1 MTIRCGLRGLA
12 VLLSVGLPA
21 GRGVAAGPSAADMVE
36 WSGAAG
42 GACVVAGAPDAALAV
57 DLAAQGPFVVHCL
70 AADVASRDALRA
82 AIRAKG
88 PYGTVSADVAAGG
101 CLPYVGNL
109 VNLLVIDGGV
119 GPRTPNTEH
128 RTSNIEG
135 RQDSTSNVQHPTT
148 NSQRPADNRP
158 TATRPYGHTATPSHA
173 LAYLPEEALRVVAPL
188 GAVWIAAGSRDAAQ
202 ALMERLRELGATD
215 VGIVEAGG
223 PWVRARKPWPK
234 DIDEWTHYLH
244 GADGN
249 PVARDRVVGPP
260 VRYQWVAGPLW
271 QRSHETDSSIS
282 TLVTAQGRLF
292 YIVDEGPSSLEGD
305 HGLPDKW
312 SLAARDAFNGVDLW
326 KVPIRRWGWREW
338 RGHWFSPRPSD
349 IPLNLQKRL
358 VAAGDR
364 VYVTLGYLA
373 PVSQLDARTGAILR
387 TYEGTERT
395 GEILHLDGTLF
406 LAIGEDRHAGGR
418 VAAIDA
424 ASGRRLWTSARAYRG
439 SVTDYIKWKESGG
452 GTDPVPLDPA
462 LNLATDGET
471 VALVDGD
478 ALVALDARSGAERWR
493 GAFPLDEADRTA
505 GGQDAAG
512 KLWNGTMIVRDGVVL
527 HASPNSLAALDADS
541 GRVLWRQPKKYIGH
555 LWYEWKDVFV
565 INGLVW
571 TWTPDLK
578 KEALAGGGKRNES
591 SVFPDEA
598 HGYDLHSGELKKRVP
613 LGTLFKANHHHRCY
627 RNKATERYILA
638 SRRGTEFVNLEGGPH
653 SVNNW
658 VRGTC
663 HFGMVPANG
672 LHYAP
677 PHPCQCYIE
686 EKLTGMN
693 ALAAAEPAR
702 RPPAGP
708 GPVVERGPAFGA
720 CDGPAADAEDWPTF
734 RSDASRSGASATA
747 LGTGPEQRWR
757 VTPGRRV
764 SPPVAAGGRVFVS
777 LVDEHQVACLDSKD
791 GRTWWTFTAGARIDS
806 PPTVERGAVL
816 FGSSDGWIYCVRADD
831 GALAWRFRAAPEDCR
846 IGAFGQLESPW
857 PVSGSV
863 LVREGLAYAVAGR
876 SSHLD
881 GGLRIVAV
889 DAATGELRHER
900 RLQGPEVDVAE
911 MAQNAGLPQGALADI
926 LVAAGDQ
933 IAMRSEIFSPA
944 LEPQPGKPEVEAP
957 AGYLDDTYFKRTP
970 WKAGGEYGRLLVR
983 DRTSTYYVRMFD
995 SLKGLDPTVYFTPGA
1010 KGYLLFA
1017 KNMEGGR
1024 NSWMERVP
1032 VRIRAMALAKGS
1044 LVVAGPP
1051 DVVDPKDP
1059 LGAFEGRKGGRLIV
1073 ADSLSGEKRT
1083 EVELPSPPVFNGIA
1097 LARGCVFLAT
1107 EDGAVT
1113 CFAGR

>member
-1 MTIRCGLRGLA
+1 MQ
-12 VLLSVGLPA
+12 P
-21 GRGVAAGPSAADMVE
+21 
-36 WSGAAG
+36 
-42 GACVVAGAPDAALAV
+42 
-57 DLAAQGPFVVHCL
+57 
-70 AADVASRDALRA
+70 
-82 AIRAKG
+82 
-88 PYGTVSADVAAGG
+88 
-101 CLPYVGNL
+101 
-109 VNLLVIDGGV
+109 
-119 GPRTPNTEH
+119 H
-128 RTSNIEG
+128 RT
-135 RQDSTSNVQHPTT
+135 
-148 NSQRPADNRP
+148 
-158 TATRPYGHTATPSHA
+158 TATPPP
-173 LAYLPEEALRVVAPL
+173 PEEALRVVAPL
-188 GAVWIAAGSRDAAQ
+188 GVVWIGAASREAAGPLAEQLR
-202 ALMERLRELGATD
+202 ALGGAE
-215 VGIVEAGG
+215 VGIVEAAGG
-223 PWVRARKPWPK
+223 TWVRARKPWPK

-260 VRYQWVAGPLW
+260 ARYQWVNGPLW

-282 TLVTAQGRLF
+282 TIVTAQGRLF

-364 VYVTLGYLA
+364 VFVTLGYVA
-373 PVSQLDARTGAILR
+373 PVSQLDARTGAILQ
-387 TYEGTERT
+387 TYADTERA
-395 GEILHLDGTLF
+395 GEILHCGGTLF
-406 LAIGEDRHAGGR
+406 LALGLERQAGAR
-418 VAAIDA
+418 VAAVDA
-424 ASGRRLWTSARAYRG
+424 ASGRRLWTSARPYRG
-439 SVTDYIKWKESGG
+439 SVTDYIKWSEGKGG
-452 GTDPVPLDPA
+452 GVPAVPLDPA
-462 LNLATDGET
+462 LNLATDGKT

-478 ALVALDARSGAERWR
+478 ALVAIDAGNGTERWR
-493 GAFPLDEADRTA
+493 AAFPMDPADASA
-505 GGQDAAG
+505 GGQRASSN
-512 KLWNGTMIVRDGVVL
+512 LWNGTMIVTDGVVL
-527 HASPNSLAALDADS
+527 HASPNSLAAFDTTD

-565 INGLVW
+565 IGGLVW

-578 KEALAGGGKRNES
+578 KEDLAGGGGRHES
-591 SVFPDEA
+591 SVFPDA
-598 HGYDLHSGELKKRVP
+598 IHGYDLRTGERRKTVA

-627 RNKATERYILA
+627 RNKATERFILA

-663 HFGMVPANG
+663 HVGMMPANG
-672 LHYAP
+672 LQYAP

-693 ALAAAEPAR
+693 ALAAAEPVAA
-702 RPPAGP
+702 PGATAGP
-708 GPVVERGPAFGA
+708 ALERGPALGA
-720 CDGPAADAEDWPTF
+720 CGGTAAGAEDWPTF
-734 RSDASRSGASATA
+734 RSDASRSGASATR
-747 LGTGPEQRWR
+747 LGESVAEIWR

-777 LVDEHQVACLDSKD
+777 LVDEHQVACLDAKD
-791 GRTWWTFTAGARIDS
+791 GRTLWTFTAGARIDS
-806 PPTVERGAVL
+806 PPTWEKGAVL

-831 GALAWRFRAAPEDCR
+831 GALAWRFRAAPEERR
-846 IGAFGQLESPW
+846 IGAFGRLESPW

-881 GGLRIVAV
+881 GGLRIVAL
-889 DAATGELRHER
+889 DAATGELRHEC
-900 RLQGPEVDVAE
+900 RLEGPEVDVTE
-911 MAQNAGLPQGALADI
+911 MAQNSGLPQGALADI
-926 LVAAGDQ
+926 LVAVDDK
-933 IAMRSEIFSPA
+933 IAMRSEVFSPA
-944 LEPQPGKPEVEAP
+944 LEPLGGKPEVEAP

-1017 KNMEGGR
+1017 KNMEGR
-1024 NSWMERVP
+1024 KNSWMERVP
-1032 VRIRAMALAKGS
+1032 VRIRAMALAQGS

-1073 ADSLSGEKRT
+1073 ADAVSGTKRMET
-1083 EVELPSPPVFNGIA
+1083 ELPSPPVFNGIA